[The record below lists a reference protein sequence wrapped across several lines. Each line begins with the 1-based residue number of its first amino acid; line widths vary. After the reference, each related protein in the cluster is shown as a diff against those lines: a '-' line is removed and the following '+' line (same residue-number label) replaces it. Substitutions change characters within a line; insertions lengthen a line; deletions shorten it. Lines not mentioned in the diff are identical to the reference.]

1 MINTLYYSEY
11 PMTFVDL
18 FTEYGIDVKK
28 DFTKSEINELRN
40 CAVNYINEN
49 PTRNDLVVNLK
60 QVAVVIS
67 GIDEAGNFITAI
79 NV

>member
-1 MINTLYYSEY
+1 
-11 PMTFVDL
+11 MTFVDL

-60 QVAVVIS
+60 KVAVVIR
-67 GIDEAGNFITAI
+67 GTDEAGNFITAI